1 MSCGQVRREWCFGQM
16 NGIHR
21 TDDGDMSVAPVS
33 VYVADDSFLFRE
45 GLAQV
50 LAQSPDI
57 RVAGLF
63 PGPDAL
69 LAAVDAAPPQV
80 VVTDMRMAP
89 TQTNEGMKVAE
100 RLRKSHP
107 GVGVIILS
115 THGNPQYAA
124 ELLVSGASGRGYL
137 LKDRVHDLDYLVS
150 AIRAV
155 AAGECRVDTQLIE
168 SLVSTRR
175 QHSPLEQLTPRQR
188 EILAD
193 IAGGLSNQGIA
204 VSRGLTLGAV
214 EKHVSE
220 IFGRLGLSSD
230 EGISRRVH
238 AVLLYL
244 SDRNR

>member
-1 MSCGQVRREWCFGQM
+1 MY
-16 NGIHR
+16 R
-21 TDDGDMSVAPVS
+21 THHTGNRDEAIASVS
-33 VYVADDSFLFRE
+33 VYIADDSFLFRE

-50 LAQSPDI
+50 LAQSADI
-57 RVAGLF
+57 KVTGRFA
-63 PGPDAL
+63 GPDAL

-89 TQTNEGMKVAE
+89 TQTNEGMQIAE

-107 GVGVIILS
+107 GVGVIVLS
-115 THGNPQYAA
+115 SHGSPQYAA
-124 ELLVSGASGRGYL
+124 ELLVSGAAGRGYL
-137 LKDRVHDLDYLVS
+137 LKDRVHDLDHLVS

-168 SLVSTRR
+168 SLVSNRR
-175 QHSPLEQLTPRQR
+175 QRAPCEQLTPRQR

-193 IAGGLSNQGIA
+193 IAGGFSNQGIA
-204 VSRGLTLGAV
+204 SSRGLTLGAV

-238 AVLLYL
+238 AVLIYL
-244 SDRNR
+244 SGRDR

>member
-1 MSCGQVRREWCFGQM
+1 M

-21 TDDGDMSVAPVS
+21 TGDGDKPVAPVS
-33 VYVADDSFLFRE
+33 IYVADDSFLFRE

-50 LAQSPDI
+50 LAQSPEI
-57 RVAGLF
+57 QVAGLF
-63 PGPDAL
+63 AGPDTL

-80 VVTDMRMAP
+80 VITDMRMAP
-89 TQTNEGMKVAE
+89 TQTNEGMQIAE

-107 GVGVIILS
+107 RVGVIVLS
-115 THGNPQYAA
+115 SHGSPQYAA
-124 ELLVSGASGRGYL
+124 ELLVSGAGGRGYL
-137 LKDRVHDLDYLVS
+137 LKDRVHDLDHLVS

-168 SLVSTRR
+168 SLVATRR
-175 QHSPLEQLTPRQR
+175 RRTPYEQLTPRQR
-188 EILAD
+188 EILSD

-204 VSRGLTLGAV
+204 ASRGLTLGAV

-220 IFGRLGLSSD
+220 IFARLGLSGD

-238 AVLLYL
+238 ATLLYL
-244 SDRNR
+244 SGIDR

>member
-1 MSCGQVRREWCFGQM
+1 MFCGLFPREWCFAQM

-21 TDDGDMSVAPVS
+21 TGDGGGPVVPVS
-33 VYVADDSFLFRE
+33 IYIADDSFLFRE

-50 LAQSPDI
+50 LAQAQGI

-63 PGPDAL
+63 AGPDSL

-80 VVTDMRMAP
+80 VLTDMRMAP
-89 TQTNEGMKVAE
+89 TQTNEGMQIAE

-107 GVGVIILS
+107 GVGVIVLS
-115 THGNPQYAA
+115 SHGSPRYAA
-124 ELLVSGASGRGYL
+124 ELLVSGAGGRGYL
-137 LKDRVHDLDYLVS
+137 LKDRVHDLDHLVS

-175 QHSPLEQLTPRQR
+175 QRSPHEQLTPRQR

-204 VSRGLTLGAV
+204 ASRGLTLGAV

-220 IFGRLGLSSD
+220 IFSRLGLSSE

-238 AVLLYL
+238 ATLLYL
-244 SDRNR
+244 SGSDR